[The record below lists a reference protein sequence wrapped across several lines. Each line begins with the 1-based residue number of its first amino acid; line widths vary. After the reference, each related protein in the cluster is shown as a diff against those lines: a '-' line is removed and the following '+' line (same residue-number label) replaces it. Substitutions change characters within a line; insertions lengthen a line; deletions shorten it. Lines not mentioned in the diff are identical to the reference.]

1 MDEINEFARK
11 QWYENQMIR
20 KRAEERAKQSEM
32 EGFSEVPPQQE
43 VQPKSR
49 AQSIKQEQPKIAR
62 ESKEKKPQNQQPIA
76 QKRNSNAPEPTP

>member
-1 MDEINEFARK
+1 
-11 QWYENQMIR
+11 MIR

-32 EGFSEVPPQQE
+32 EGFCEPPQQE
-43 VQPKSR
+43 TQPKSR
-49 AQSIKQEQPKIAR
+49 AKSTKQEQSKITR